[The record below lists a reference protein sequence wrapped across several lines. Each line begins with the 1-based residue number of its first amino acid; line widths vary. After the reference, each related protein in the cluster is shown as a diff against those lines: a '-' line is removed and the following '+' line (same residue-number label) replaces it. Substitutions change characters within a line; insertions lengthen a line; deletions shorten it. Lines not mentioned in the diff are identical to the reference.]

1 MGQAQLPLVFSD
13 GLPTRKRVTSQIA
26 SNGRPAIP
34 ETPFSFLMSGR
45 TITPPP
51 HSFPSVSFH
60 SVCVCG
66 VRVMESWE
74 SAG

>member
-1 MGQAQLPLVFSD
+1 VGQAQLPLVFSD

-45 TITPPP
+45 TITPPHIRSLP
-51 HSFPSVSFH
+51 
-60 SVCVCG
+60 
-66 VRVMESWE
+66 
-74 SAG
+74 